1 LLPIRAQ
8 LSLAADKGLDLDP
21 PLPAFLAIAGVFR
34 VYLPEMSK
42 TSPDIESIVRDFATR
57 IEAVVRAQLSENL
70 SSAFAVLAGN
80 KTSAKPT
87 VAEPSKAA
95 KAAPAVAAPGKR
107 KLKLTPKGTAARKVQ
122 GQYLGLLRGL
132 RPGVRLRVQ
141 KVAREKGVA
150 EAIKFA
156 STLK

>member
-1 LLPIRAQ
+1 MPN
-8 LSLAADKGLDLDP
+8 S
-21 PLPAFLAIAGVFR
+21 
-34 VYLPEMSK
+34 
-42 TSPDIESIVRDFATR
+42 SPDIESIVRDFATR
-57 IEAVVRAQLSENL
+57 VEAVVRAQLTENI

-80 KTSAKPT
+80 KTPTAKPV
-87 VAEPSKAA
+87 VAESSKAA

-107 KLKLTPKGTAARKVQ
+107 KLKLTAKGTAARKVQ

-150 EAIKFA
+150 EAMKFA

>member
-1 LLPIRAQ
+1 MPN
-8 LSLAADKGLDLDP
+8 
-21 PLPAFLAIAGVFR
+21 
-34 VYLPEMSK
+34 

-57 IEAVVRAQLSENL
+57 VEAVVRAQLSENI

-80 KTSAKPT
+80 KTSTAKPV
-87 VAEPSKAA
+87 VAKSSKAA
-95 KAAPAVAAPGKR
+95 KAAPAVATPGKR
-107 KLKLTPKGTAARKVQ
+107 KLKLTAKGTAARKVQ

-150 EAIKFA
+150 EAMKFA

>member
-1 LLPIRAQ
+1 MPN
-8 LSLAADKGLDLDP
+8 
-21 PLPAFLAIAGVFR
+21 
-34 VYLPEMSK
+34 

-57 IEAVVRAQLSENL
+57 IEAVVRAQISANL
-70 SSAFAVLAGN
+70 SSAFADLAGN
-80 KTSAKPT
+80 KTSTAKPT
-87 VAEPSKAA
+87 VAEPTKAA

-107 KLKLTPKGTAARKVQ
+107 KLKLTAKGTAARKVQ

-141 KVAREKGVA
+141 KVAREKGVT
-150 EAIKFA
+150 EAMKFA

>member
-1 LLPIRAQ
+1 
-8 LSLAADKGLDLDP
+8 
-21 PLPAFLAIAGVFR
+21 
-34 VYLPEMSK
+34 MSN

-57 IEAVVRAQLSENL
+57 IASLVHAQMSEDISTAFGRL
-70 SSAFAVLAGN
+70 TGGKSSA
-80 KTSAKPT
+80 AKPV
-87 VAEPSKAA
+87 VAEPSEAA
-95 KAAPAVAAPGKR
+95 KATTAAAVPVKR
-107 KLKLTPKGTAARKVQ
+107 KLKLTAKGVAARKLQ

-132 RPGVRLRVQ
+132 RPGVRLRVK

>member
-1 LLPIRAQ
+1 MPN
-8 LSLAADKGLDLDP
+8 
-21 PLPAFLAIAGVFR
+21 
-34 VYLPEMSK
+34 
-42 TSPDIESIVRDFATR
+42 TSHDIESLVRDFAAR
-57 IEAVVRAQLSENL
+57 IEAVVRAQISENI
-70 SSAFAVLAGN
+70 SSAFAGLTGK
-80 KTSAKPT
+80 KTSTAKPT

-95 KAAPAVAAPGKR
+95 KAAPAAVAAPGKR
-107 KLKLTPKGTAARKVQ
+107 KLKLTAKGAAARKVQ

-150 EAIKFA
+150 EAMKFA

>member
-1 LLPIRAQ
+1 MQGAGSGSAPAHISCNRRR
-8 LSLAADKGLDLDP
+8 LSRT
-21 PLPAFLAIAGVFR
+21 F
-34 VYLPEMSK
+34 LPEMPN

-57 IEAVVRAQLSENL
+57 IEAVVRAQISANL
-70 SSAFAVLAGN
+70 SSAFADLAGN
-80 KTSAKPT
+80 KTSTAKPT
-87 VAEPSKAA
+87 VAEPTKAA
-95 KAAPAVAAPGKR
+95 KAAPAVEAPGKR
-107 KLKLTPKGTAARKVQ
+107 KLKLTAKGTAARKVQ

-150 EAIKFA
+150 EAMKFA